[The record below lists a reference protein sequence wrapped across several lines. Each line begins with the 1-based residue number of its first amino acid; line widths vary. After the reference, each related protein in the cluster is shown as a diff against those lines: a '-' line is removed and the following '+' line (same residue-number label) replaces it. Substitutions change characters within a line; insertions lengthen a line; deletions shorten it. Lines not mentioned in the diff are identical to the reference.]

1 MSIENHRTSYVLTLS
16 DPDLTFPLPPT
27 INFPLALRALCPTD
41 VEAVAVLMLDAY
53 RGTIDDSGETLADAH
68 DEVQAYLVGQRGGPA
83 LLQESCLGF
92 VNNQLVAA
100 CLVTQGETGQHPLIA
115 YVMTHADWKNQ
126 GIGRAILTATV
137 QTLARSH
144 YPTVWA
150 VITQGNTPSERLFAS
165 LGFRRK
171 ESGQ

>member
-1 MSIENHRTSYVLTLS
+1 MTIENQRIQYILTLS
-16 DPDLTFPLPPT
+16 DPGLPFPLPPT
-27 INFPLALRALCPTD
+27 MNFPLALRALCPTD
-41 VEAVAVLMLDAY
+41 VEAVAGLMLDAY
-53 RGTIDDSGETLADAH
+53 RGTIDDSGETLADAY
-68 DEVQAYLVGQRGGPA
+68 DEVHAYLVGQRGGPA

-100 CLVTQGETGQHPLIA
+100 CLVTQGETGQPPLIA
-115 YVMTHADWKNQ
+115 YVMTHAAWKKQ
-126 GIGRAILTATV
+126 GVGRVILTATI

-144 YPTVWA
+144 YPAIWA

-171 ESGQ
+171 ENGQ

>member
-1 MSIENHRTSYVLTLS
+1 
-16 DPDLTFPLPPT
+16 
-27 INFPLALRALCPTD
+27 
-41 VEAVAVLMLDAY
+41 MLDAY

-150 VITQGNTPSERLFAS
+150 VITQGNTPSERLFDPKA
-165 LGFRRK
+165 LHEELTVAQLIDRCADAQPQPATRQALNPLV
-171 ESGQ
+171 GQQITDHA

>member
-1 MSIENHRTSYVLTLS
+1 MSSENQRTQYVLTLS
-16 DPDLTFPLPPT
+16 DLTLPQPPT
-27 INFPLALRALCPTD
+27 TNFPLTLRALYPTD
-41 VEAVAVLMLDAY
+41 SEAVAVLMLEAY

-68 DEVQAYLVGQRGGPA
+68 DEVHAYLVGQRGGPA

-115 YVMTHADWKNQ
+115 YVMTHAAWKKQ
-126 GIGRAILTATV
+126 GIGRVILIATLQALTRRQHPAV
-137 QTLARSH
+137 
-144 YPTVWA
+144 YA
-150 VITQGNTPSERLFAS
+150 VITQGNIPSERLFAG

-171 ESGQ
+171 EDAQ

>member
-1 MSIENHRTSYVLTLS
+1 MAIENQRIQYILTLS
-16 DPDLTFPLPPT
+16 DPDLPFPPPPT
-27 INFPLALRALCPTD
+27 INFPLALRAFCPTD
-41 VEAVAVLMLDAY
+41 VEAVAGLMLDAY
-53 RGTIDDSGETLADAH
+53 RGTIDDSGETLADAR
-68 DEVQAYLVGQRGGPA
+68 DEVQAYLMGQRGGPA
-83 LLQESCLGF
+83 LWQESCLGV

-115 YVMTHADWKNQ
+115 YVMTHAAWKKQ
-126 GIGRAILTATV
+126 GIGQVILTATV
-137 QTLARSH
+137 QTLARSQ
-144 YPTVWA
+144 YPAVWA